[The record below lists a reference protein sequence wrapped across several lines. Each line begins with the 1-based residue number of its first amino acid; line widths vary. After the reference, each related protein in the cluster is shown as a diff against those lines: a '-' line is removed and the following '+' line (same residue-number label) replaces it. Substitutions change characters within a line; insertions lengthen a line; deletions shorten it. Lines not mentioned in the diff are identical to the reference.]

1 MSTSKK
7 NIVFDLKKNFQNKN
21 SLIDKLKD
29 LINSNVSNNEKLKDF
44 KSIREKWIKIGKVQ
58 SHLSF
63 GLNNS
68 YKHHIKLFYDYLYLD
83 KNIKEKDQENNKKM
97 KQIILEEAN
106 KVKVYG
112 DKLKSYRE
120 LLLLVKK
127 WNYLTGPVKGNEE
140 KKMNDKFD
148 SIIQVIKDNKK
159 DYLKNRDK
167 HDEKN
172 IEIKKDLVDNFKTLM
187 SEKVENKNQW
197 IKKINQIEN
206 IKNKF
211 IGMGPIKSSQNNEV
225 WKEFKSINKKFIKE
239 KNLFFKNLKKTY
251 SDNIKKQ
258 LNLIDECRKLNEL
271 KKIKI
276 SDLQDLKN
284 RFKEIKNVPYK
295 KNKENWDFFLDEY
308 NRCFIKISKLKNEKS
323 EKGKKFLN
331 QKNKLTEDLKNNFSI
346 ENISNTIV
354 EWAKIDKKNS
364 LHDLSGLINLI
375 KMESKNLRLNK
386 NEIEFQILQVKSNL
400 IDDNEKKTEK
410 IKLRKKIED
419 LSKQIS
425 QLENNLNFFKKGS
438 DNKVID
444 GVYSDI
450 EKLKIQLQKNEKKY
464 TLIK

>member
-1 MSTSKK
+1 MSSSKK
-7 NIVFDLKKNFQNKN
+7 NIVFDLKKNFQEKN
-21 SLIDKLKD
+21 SLINKLKD
-29 LINSNVSNNEKLKDF
+29 LINSDLSNIDKLRGF
-44 KSIREKWIKIGKVQ
+44 KFIREEWIKIGKVQ

-97 KQIILEEAN
+97 KLIILEEAN
-106 KVKVYG
+106 KLKAYS

-120 LLLLVKK
+120 LLLLIKK
-127 WNYLTGPVKGNEE
+127 WNYLTGPVKGGEE

-172 IEIKKDLVDNFKTLM
+172 IELKKDLVDNFKKLM
-187 SEKVENKNQW
+187 SEKVESKNLW

-211 IGMGPIKSSQNNEV
+211 IEMGPIKSSQNNEI
-225 WKEFKSINKKFIKE
+225 WKEFKSINREFIKE

-251 SDNIKKQ
+251 SNNIKKQ
-258 LNLIDECRKLNEL
+258 LNLIEECRKLNEL
-271 KKIKI
+271 NKIKI

-308 NRCFIKISKLKNEKS
+308 NRCFTKIDKLKNKKNEK
-323 EKGKKFLN
+323 EKESLN

-364 LHDLSGLINLI
+364 LQDLSGLIKLI
-375 KMESKNLRLNK
+375 KMELKNLGLSK
-386 NEIEFQILQVKSNL
+386 NEIEFQVLQVKSNL